1 VSGLSAAGLE
11 RRFAA
16 FALDRLLVWSVLG
29 AVGLLA
35 WRLTGGS
42 VAGTTTAVVG
52 VGLLVTTAYAVLV
65 GRTGVTPGKGL
76 VGLRVVGERDGG
88 PIGVAPAALRLV
100 VVGAATLPTL
110 GLGAAAL
117 AAGAALDPGH
127 RRRGPHDRIGGAV
140 VVDAR
145 PVVTPA
151 PEPAPPPA
159 PRLVNLTT
167 LRLAPPPPDP
177 VPATVVPVGP
187 SGPRPAASGSG
198 GADLTPGWRVTFDTG
213 ESLVVEGLV
222 VLGRGPE
229 PRAGEQVAELLPLR
243 SSDMSLS
250 KTHAQVHPAPD
261 GSLVVMDRGSTN
273 GSTVVRR
280 GVSRSLTAGR
290 PTTLLDGDTVRFGDR
305 TMTVGRA

>member
-1 VSGLSAAGLE
+1 VTVASAAGLE

-16 FALDRLLVWSVLG
+16 FLVDRLLVWSVLG
-29 AVGLLA
+29 AVGLLV
-35 WRLTGGS
+35 WRLT
-42 VAGTTTAVVG
+42 AAPWAVVG
-52 VGLLVTTAYAVLV
+52 AVLAAGLVVTAVYVVLV

-76 VGLRVVGERDGG
+76 VGLRVVGEDDGA
-88 PIGVAPAALRLV
+88 PIGVGAAGRRLV
-100 VVGAATLPTL
+100 LIGAATLPTL
-110 GLGAAAL
+110 GLGAAVL

-127 RRRGPHDRIGGAV
+127 RRRGLHDRMSGAV

-145 PVVTPA
+145 PVVHPV
-151 PEPAPPPA
+151 PEPVPAPP

-177 VPATVVPVGP
+177 VPAVVVPAGP
-187 SGPRPAASGSG
+187 SGPRPDATRSGDPAPG
-198 GADLTPGWRVTFDTG
+198 PGWRVTFDTG

-229 PRAGEQVAELLPLR
+229 PRSGEQVSALVPLR
-243 SSDMSLS
+243 STDMSLS
-250 KTHAQVHPAPD
+250 KTHAQVQPAPD

-290 PTTLLDGDTVRFGDR
+290 PLTLLDRDTVRFGDR
-305 TMTVGRA
+305 TMVVSRT